1 MTSMKQIIKYL
12 SLSFGL
18 LLLLNSCTNGFED
31 MNNNPNKPTEVS
43 PQYLLPQALQTS
55 IDNYWGN
62 KARNE
67 RINFDHAMSWVGYLT
82 RNIYENEGDNY
93 NVQPSVNIKNWE
105 VFYAEGLINYQKI
118 IDNSDPESK
127 TPNPNYEGIGIGMR
141 AWGFSLL
148 TDVWGAIPY
157 KSALAGTAGEPVYSP
172 GYDSQAEIYAGIIE
186 DLRVAN
192 EKLDVAGPAIK
203 GDILFAGK
211 ILLWKKFFNSLRFKL
226 LNRQAHIVSSSSA
239 EMQTMLD
246 DPAKYPMID
255 SKLEIAQLRYGAVP
269 TNNPWNDI
277 LIQQGRTDWNISS
290 TFVDKLKE
298 LNDPRLTVFATPGN
312 LSGGVISGHAN
323 GLPGEIATKYLGYS
337 ATINPAVFAQT
348 NSPAVLMS
356 HAELLFTKAEA
367 ALEGNISGDA
377 QALFEAGIT
386 AAFAQYDL
394 AVPDGYIAQL
404 GDVSKENIM
413 TQKWIALFGQGIEA
427 WTEYRRTG
435 FPVMPAA
442 DPRAKFQ
449 NDGVLPTRLVY
460 PSTEYSLN
468 GIQVQEAE
476 NLNGGADNMKT
487 KLWWIEN

>member
-1 MTSMKQIIKYL
+1 MKISIKYFIATL
-12 SLSFGL
+12 AL
-18 LLLLNSCTNGFED
+18 LITVGSCTSDFEE
-31 MNNNPNKPTEVS
+31 MNTNPNKPTEVS

-62 KARNE
+62 KNRNE
-67 RINFDHAMSWVGYLT
+67 RVNFDHAMSWIGHLT

-105 VFYAEGLINYQKI
+105 VFYSDALINFQKVI
-118 IDNSDPESK
+118 ETSSSDSKSPNS
-127 TPNPNYEGIGIGMR
+127 NYEGIGIGMR

-148 TDVWGAIPY
+148 TDIWGAVPY
-157 KSALAGTAGEPVYSP
+157 KSALAGTSEEPVYSP
-172 GYDSQAEIYAGIIE
+172 VYDSQDVIYAGIIE
-186 DLRVAN
+186 DLRIAN
-192 EKLDVAGPAIK
+192 EKLDPTGTPIK
-203 GDILFAGK
+203 GDIMFNGK

-226 LNRQAHIVSSSSA
+226 LNRQAHLVSSSSA

-246 DPAKYPMID
+246 NPSTYPMIEN
-255 SKLEIAQLRYGAVP
+255 KLEIAQLKYGAVP

-290 TFVDKLKE
+290 TLVDKLKA
-298 LNDPRLTVFATPGN
+298 LSDPRLTVYAVPGN

-337 ATINPAVFAQT
+337 AIINPTVFAQT
-348 NSPAVLMS
+348 TSPAVLMT

-367 ALEGNISGDA
+367 AFEGNTSGDA
-377 QALFEAGIT
+377 QALFEDGIA
-386 AAFAQYDL
+386 AAFDQYGL
-394 AVPDGYIAQL
+394 TVPDGYIAQL
-404 GDVSKENIM
+404 GAVSKDNIM

-435 FPVMPAA
+435 YPVMPAA

-468 GIQVQEAE
+468 GVQVKEAE
-476 NLNGGADNMKT
+476 ILNAGLDNMKT
-487 KLWWIEN
+487 KMWWVEN